1 MVKTTITTGTWINM
15 DKLIASLKVALGNT
29 FTMYFKAHSYH
40 WNVEGM
46 FFSQFHDFF
55 GDIYEDVYGAVDP
68 LAEELRKLDVY
79 APISLM
85 EIYGYKTIMEDSAKP
100 ATVHEMIVNLLE
112 ANTEVLNCLTPLFDV
127 ATTEKQQGLANF
139 IADRMDAHKKF
150 EWQLQATLKN
160 LGA

>member
-1 MVKTTITTGTWINM
+1 M

-46 FFSQFHDFF
+46 FFTQFHDFF

-68 LAEELRKLDVY
+68 LAEELRKLDAY

-85 EIYGYKTIMEDSAKP
+85 EIYGYKTIMEDAVKP
-100 ATVHEMIVNLLE
+100 ATAIEMTMNLLT
-112 ANTEVLNCLTPLFDV
+112 ANTEVLQCLTPLFDI
-127 ATTEKQQGLANF
+127 ATAEKQQGLANF
-139 IADRMDAHKKF
+139 IADRMDKHKKF
-150 EWQLQATLKN
+150 EWQLHATLKN

>member
-1 MVKTTITTGTWINM
+1 M

-46 FFSQFHDFF
+46 LFSQFHDFF

-68 LAEELRKLDVY
+68 LAEELRKLDAY

-85 EIYGYKTIMEDSAKP
+85 EIYGYKTIMEDSSKP
-100 ATVHEMIVNLLE
+100 DTVTEMVINLLE
-112 ANTEVLNCLTPLFDV
+112 ANTEVLNCLTPLFDI
-127 ATTEKQQGLANF
+127 ATAEKQQGLANF

>member
-1 MVKTTITTGTWINM
+1 M

-46 FFSQFHDFF
+46 FFTQFHDFF
-55 GDIYEDVYGAVDP
+55 GDIYQDVYGAVDP
-68 LAEELRKLDVY
+68 LAEELRKLDAY

-85 EIYGYKTIMEDSAKP
+85 EIYGYKTIMEDSVKP
-100 ATVHEMIVNLLE
+100 ATATEMVMNLLT
-112 ANTEVLNCLTPLFDV
+112 ANTEVLNCLTPLFDI
-127 ATTEKQQGLANF
+127 ATAEKQQGLANF

-160 LGA
+160 LGV

>member
-1 MVKTTITTGTWINM
+1 M

-46 FFSQFHDFF
+46 LFSQFHDFF

-68 LAEELRKLDVY
+68 LAEELRKLDAY

-100 ATVHEMIVNLLE
+100 DTVTEMVINLLT
-112 ANTEVLNCLTPLFDV
+112 ANTEVLNCLTPLFDI
-127 ATTEKQQGLANF
+127 ATAEKQQGLANF

>member
-1 MVKTTITTGTWINM
+1 M
-15 DKLIASLKVALGNT
+15 DKLIASLKIALGNT

-46 FFSQFHDFF
+46 FFTQFHDFF

-68 LAEELRKLDVY
+68 LAEELRKLDAY

-85 EIYGYKTIMEDSAKP
+85 EIYGYKTIMEDSTKP
-100 ATVHEMIVNLLE
+100 ATATEMVMNLLT
-112 ANTEVLNCLTPLFDV
+112 ANTEVLQCLTPLFDI
-127 ATTEKQQGLANF
+127 ATAEKQQGLANF
-139 IADRMDAHKKF
+139 IADRMDKHKKF
-150 EWQLQATLKN
+150 EWQLHATLKN

>member
-1 MVKTTITTGTWINM
+1 M

-46 FFSQFHDFF
+46 FFTQFHDFF

-68 LAEELRKLDVY
+68 LAEELRKLDAY

-85 EIYGYKTIMEDSAKP
+85 EIYGYKTIMEDSTKP
-100 ATVHEMIVNLLE
+100 ATATEMVMNLLT
-112 ANTEVLNCLTPLFDV
+112 ANTEVLQCLTPLFDI
-127 ATTEKQQGLANF
+127 ATAEKQQGLANF
-139 IADRMDAHKKF
+139 IADRMDKHKKF
-150 EWQLQATLKN
+150 EWQLHATLKN

>member
-1 MVKTTITTGTWINM
+1 MVKTTITTGTRINM

-160 LGA
+160 LGV

>member
-1 MVKTTITTGTWINM
+1 MAKTTITTGKRIM

-46 FFSQFHDFF
+46 FFNQFHDFF

-68 LAEELRKLDVY
+68 LAEELRKLDAY

-85 EIYGYKTIMEDSAKP
+85 EIYGYKTIMEDSSKP
-100 ATVHEMIVNLLE
+100 DTVQEMLVNLLT
-112 ANTEVLNCLTPLFDV
+112 ANTEVLQCLSPVFDE
-127 ATTEKQQGLANF
+127 ATIQKQQGLANF
-139 IADRMDAHKKF
+139 IADRMDIHKKF
-150 EWQLQATLKN
+150 EWQIKSLLKN

>member
-1 MVKTTITTGTWINM
+1 MVKTTITTGTRINM

-68 LAEELRKLDVY
+68 LAEELRKLDAY

-85 EIYGYKTIMEDSAKP
+85 EIYGYKTIMEDSSKP
-100 ATVHEMIVNLLE
+100 DTATEMVINLLT

-127 ATTEKQQGLANF
+127 ATAEKQQGLANF

>member
-1 MVKTTITTGTWINM
+1 M

-46 FFSQFHDFF
+46 FFTQFHDFF
-55 GDIYEDVYGAVDP
+55 GDIYQDVYGAVDP
-68 LAEELRKLDVY
+68 LAEELRKLDAY

-100 ATVHEMIVNLLE
+100 DTATEMVVNLLT
-112 ANTEVLNCLTPLFDV
+112 ANTEVLNCLTPLFDI
-127 ATTEKQQGLANF
+127 ATAEKQQGLANF
-139 IADRMDAHKKF
+139 IADRMDRHKKF
-150 EWQLQATLKN
+150 EWQLHATLKN

>member
-1 MVKTTITTGTWINM
+1 M

-40 WNVEGM
+40 WNVEGHQFPM
-46 FFSQFHDFF
+46 YHKFFFK
-55 GDIYEDVYGAVDP
+55 IYDDVYGAVDP
-68 LAEELRKLDVY
+68 LSENLRRLDVY

-100 ATVHEMIVNLLE
+100 DTPLEMVMNLLE
-112 ANTEVLNCLTPLFDV
+112 ANTEVLNCLTPLFDE
-127 ATTEKQQGLANF
+127 ATAQKQQGLANF
-139 IADRMDAHKKF
+139 IADRMDKHKF
-150 EWQLQATLKN
+150 WEWQLHATLKN

>member
-1 MVKTTITTGTWINM
+1 MVKTTITTGKRIM

-46 FFSQFHDFF
+46 LFSQFHDFF

-68 LAEELRKLDVY
+68 LAEELRKLDAY

-100 ATVHEMIVNLLE
+100 DTVTEMVINLLT
-112 ANTEVLNCLTPLFDV
+112 ANTEVLNCLTPLFDI
-127 ATTEKQQGLANF
+127 ATAEKQQGLANF